1 MILSKRLKCMEQT
14 NNTNHIRWQ
23 CRRGMLELDE
33 MLLNFF
39 INHYQQLSVTMQQI
53 FSNLLQESDADL
65 FDWLIGKTLPID
77 VEFRN
82 LILFIIKTTYVR
94 FNRLCHVS
102 CSVLVVCCTSK
113 PTYSCTIRTYGRSF
127 MINMHLL
134 KKYNVIH
141 VF

>member
-1 MILSKRLKCMEQT
+1 MEQT

-33 MLLNFF
+33 ILLNFF

-82 LILFIIKTTYVR
+82 LILFIIKT
-94 FNRLCHVS
+94 N
-102 CSVLVVCCTSK
+102 
-113 PTYSCTIRTYGRSF
+113 
-127 MINMHLL
+127 
-134 KKYNVIH
+134 
-141 VF
+141 